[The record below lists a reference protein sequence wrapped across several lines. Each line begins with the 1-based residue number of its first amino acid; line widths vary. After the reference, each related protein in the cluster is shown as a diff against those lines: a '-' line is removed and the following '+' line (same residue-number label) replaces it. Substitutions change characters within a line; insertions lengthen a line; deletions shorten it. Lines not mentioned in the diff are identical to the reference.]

1 MNERAQAEEYRDY
14 PILRELL
21 TDQAQYTSLRE
32 KCLLTCRQLDEIVRV
47 GSAEDRASAQRTLN
61 AYGHALGFLDEVIL
75 SRDRVLE
82 QYESGGLR

>member
-1 MNERAQAEEYRDY
+1 MNERAPTEDYRDY

-21 TDQAQYTSLRE
+21 TDESTYTSLRE
-32 KCLLTCRQLDEIVRV
+32 KCLRTCQRFDEVVRH
-47 GSAEDRASAQRTLN
+47 GTPEERTAAQRTLN

-82 QYESGGLR
+82 QYESGGTR